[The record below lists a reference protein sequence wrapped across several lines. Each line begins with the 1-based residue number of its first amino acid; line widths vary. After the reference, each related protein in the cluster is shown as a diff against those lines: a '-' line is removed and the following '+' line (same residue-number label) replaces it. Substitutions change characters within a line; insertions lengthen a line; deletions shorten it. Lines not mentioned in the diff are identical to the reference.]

1 LGASVSEGRETDAQ
15 TNGLIT
21 YLRPDGI
28 HPAPEAIADIRA
40 MLNRNYGKEYVPA
53 SPREYHNKSKNA
65 QEAHEA
71 VRPTGASRTPAEVA
85 KYVDRDQARL
95 YELIWNRA
103 VASQMESA
111 ELERTTVDIVAKAGT
126 RTLE

>member
-1 LGASVSEGRETDAQ
+1 MRT
-15 TNGLIT
+15 
-21 YLRPDGI
+21 DGI
-28 HPAPEAIADIRA
+28 DMPPEAIADTRT
-40 MLNRNYGKEYVPA
+40 MLGRSYGKDYVPA

-71 VRPTGASRTPAEVA
+71 VRPTSANRMPAEVA

-103 VASQMESA
+103 IASQMESA
-111 ELERTTVDIVAKAGT
+111 ELERTTVDITAKAGS
-126 RTLE
+126 R